1 MGNPIPAGRNTGDE
15 LANRHFSFLI
25 LSAVSQS
32 DRSRAPSRWRVRPAS
47 NIDWKYSNGRR

>member
-15 LANRHFSFLI
+15 LANRHCSFLI